1 MDVMLK
7 IKIHRK
13 KLEQMILDNED
24 YEKIVKQSQKLD
36 EYINIAMKQMAKE
49 KKVKSFVSS
58 D

>member
-49 KKVKSFVSS
+49 KKS
-58 D
+58 